1 MTAAGGRLQLPD
13 DRGYDRSRMLMP
25 LIACLLV
32 NGLPLAAAERP
43 IPVILDTDIGDD
55 IDDALALALALQ
67 SPELDVR
74 AVNTVLQHRER
85 RADLVWKILELYGR
99 TDIPVG
105 MGAEQPL
112 LTRPRTG
119 PVRQTAALGAEE
131 RMPDSRRHNG
141 IQLLIDT
148 CMNAPE
154 KVTLVAYG
162 PLTNLALALKAEPR
176 IQQKIARLVLMN
188 GLFFKRIGVE
198 YNTERDPE
206 AASIVFNSGLPV
218 TVVGLDVTMQCQL
231 GPAEMDR
238 IESSQLPNVKFLR
251 ELIHIWQGGQ
261 GERRPVLHDPLAVG
275 VTFRPELVRTQTGRV
290 DVETR
295 GEPGRTYGMTLFRPD
310 PKGLVSVASEVEAQQ
325 FVKLFIDRLVSRPRG
340 Q

>member
-1 MTAAGGRLQLPD
+1 MRWDLKSKAGAA
-13 DRGYDRSRMLMP
+13 YDSSRMPILVR
-25 LIACLLV
+25 LIALPALAALLV
-32 NGLPLAAAERP
+32 AAADRP

-55 IDDALALALALQ
+55 IDDALALTFALQ

-112 LTRPRTG
+112 LTRPRSG
-119 PVRQTAALGAEE
+119 PVRQTAALGADE
-131 RMPDSRRHNG
+131 RMPDAKRHSG

-148 CMNAPE
+148 CLRAPD
-154 KVTLVAYG
+154 KLTLVAYG
-162 PLTNLALALKAEPR
+162 PLTNVALALKAEPR

-188 GLFFKRIGVE
+188 GLFFKRTGIE

-206 AASIVFNSGLPV
+206 AAAIVFSSGLPI
-218 TVVGLDVTMQCQL
+218 TVVGLDVTMQCRL
-231 GPAEMDR
+231 EPADMER
-238 IESSQLPNVKFLR
+238 IEGSQLPNVKFLR
-251 ELIHIWQGGQ
+251 ELIRIWQDGHP
-261 GERRPVLHDPLAVG
+261 ERRPVLHDPLAVG
-275 VTFRPELVRTQTGRV
+275 VTFRPELVRSQTGRV

-295 GEPGRTYGMTLFRPD
+295 GEPQRTYGMTLFRPD
-310 PKGLVSVASEVEAQQ
+310 PNGAVRAASEVDAQQ
-325 FVKLFIDRLVSRPRG
+325 FVKLFMERLLSLPRR

>member
-1 MTAAGGRLQLPD
+1 
-13 DRGYDRSRMLMP
+13 MLLP
-25 LIACLLV
+25 LIALLA
-32 NGLPLAAAERP
+32 LAGPALVAAERP

-85 RADLVWKILELYGR
+85 RADLVWKILALYGR

-119 PVRQTAALGAEE
+119 PVRQTAALGPEE
-131 RMPDSRRHNG
+131 RMPDARRHNG

-188 GLFFKRIGVE
+188 GLYFRRIGVE

-218 TVVGLDVTMQCQL
+218 TAVGLDVTMQCRL
-231 GPAEMDR
+231 DKADMDR
-238 IESSQLPNVKFLR
+238 IESSQLPTVKFLR
-251 ELIHIWQGGQ
+251 ELIHIWQGGRPEQ
-261 GERRPVLHDPLAVG
+261 RPVLHDPLAIG

-295 GEPGRTYGMTLFRPD
+295 GEPGRTYGMTLFRAD
-310 PKGLVSVASEVEAQQ
+310 PKGLVSAAAEVDAQQ
-325 FVKLFIDRLVSRPRG
+325 FVQLFMDRLLSPLRG
-340 Q
+340 H

>member
-1 MTAAGGRLQLPD
+1 
-13 DRGYDRSRMLMP
+13 MP

-32 NGLPLAAAERP
+32 TGLPLAAADRP

-74 AVNTVLQHRER
+74 AVITVLQHRER

-99 TDIPVG
+99 TDVAVG

-119 PVRQTAALGAEE
+119 PVGQTAALGAEE
-131 RMPDSRRHNG
+131 RMPDARRRSG
-141 IQLLIDT
+141 IPLLIET
-148 CMNAPE
+148 CMNAAE

-162 PLTNLALALKAEPR
+162 PLTNVALALKAEPR

-188 GLFFKRIGVE
+188 GLFFRRIGVE

-231 GPAEMDR
+231 APADMER
-238 IESSQLPNVKFLR
+238 IESSQLANVKFLR
-251 ELIHIWQGGQ
+251 ELIRIWQGGRP
-261 GERRPVLHDPLAVG
+261 ERRPVLHDPLAVG
-275 VTFRPELVRTQTGRV
+275 VTFRPELVRTQSGRV
-290 DVETR
+290 EVETR

-310 PKGLVSVASEVEAQQ
+310 LKGLVSVASEVEAQE
-325 FVKLFIDRLVSRPRG
+325 FLKLFVDRVVSRPRG